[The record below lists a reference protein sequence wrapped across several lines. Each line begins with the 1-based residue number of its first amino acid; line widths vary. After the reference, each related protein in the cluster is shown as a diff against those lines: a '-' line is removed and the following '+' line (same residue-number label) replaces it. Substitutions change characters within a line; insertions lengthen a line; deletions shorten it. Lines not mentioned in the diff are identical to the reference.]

1 MAWRKIGLAMAV
13 VATVS
18 AVDGQARPVPNHQTI
33 SGPKPMAATPPMGW
47 NPYNAFG
54 LNYGQ
59 DDVMAAADAMVKL
72 GLRDDGY
79 RYVNIDDG
87 WWLQRGPDGMRIR
100 TNLYPI
106 AKLPG
111 GGASMR
117 PFVDHLHAMGLK
129 AGIYTDI
136 GYNTCSQRWDKTT
149 PNLPVGTR
157 AEREVGSLDHQA
169 VDVRDFS
176 RWGFDLVKV
185 DACGIADF
193 GPDAPDVK
201 NGTYRQMGPIML
213 RERPGASDLAQV
225 EGLYASFE
233 REIRKARPRDPLL
246 FSICAWG
253 EADVNNWAPR
263 ISQMWRTSSDINASW
278 KAMLHNFDSAAS
290 RSLFAGPGHWND
302 PDMLEVGNGAFD
314 TNHLTEAKAHMSL
327 WAVIAAPL
335 ILGLDLRK
343 VTPEILSIIR
353 NKDVIA
359 INQDPAGNQGVII
372 ARQGDGEIIAKAL
385 SAPGHKAVAMINRGD
400 QPLHLSVKLADLNL
414 LANGAQL
421 RDLWHGSQ
429 GTLRDGVVSVD
440 LAPHETALLR
450 IEGRL
455 AQPSLRSPADM
466 PARIHVAQVG
476 YLPANRTTKEQWVP
490 ARIGFLPSGEPIGP
504 GQALEAASIGASAG
518 SHLVVDLDRQF
529 RSLRF
534 TPGAMSAYGVMV
546 DGKPVAHRPG
556 RDGSVE
562 LNLAGAR
569 RLELVAPPR
578 SAGADTFVWHNLRF
592 EQVEG

>member
-1 MAWRKIGLAMAV
+1 MVLGRIGLALAV
-13 VATVS
+13 VAGFS
-18 AVDGQARPVPNHQTI
+18 AVNGQAAAAPNHQTL
-33 SGPKPMAATPPMGW
+33 AATPPMGW

-59 DDVMAAADAMVKL
+59 DDVLASADALVKL

-87 WWLQRGPDGMRIR
+87 WWLKRGPKGMRIR
-100 TNLYPI
+100 TNLYAI

-157 AEREVGSLDHQA
+157 AEREVGSMDHQA
-169 VDVRDFS
+169 IDVRDFS
-176 RWGFDLVKV
+176 RWGFDFVKV

-213 RERPGASDLAQV
+213 RERPGASDLARV

-233 REIRKARPRDPLL
+233 REIRKARPGHPLV

-263 ISQMWRTSSDINASW
+263 FSQMWRTSGDINASW
-278 KAMLHNFDSAAS
+278 ASMLHNFDSAAS

-314 TNHLTEAKAHMSL
+314 ANHLTEARAHMSL

-343 VTPEILSIIR
+343 ATPEILAVIR

-359 INQDPAGNQGVII
+359 VNQDPAGHQGVII
-372 ARQGDGEIIAKAL
+372 ARQGDGEIIAKPLAI
-385 SAPGHKAVAMINRGD
+385 SGHKAVAMINRGD
-400 QPLHLSVKLADLNL
+400 QPLHLSVSLAELNL
-414 LANGAQL
+414 MADGAQI

-429 GTLRDGVVSVD
+429 GVLRDGVVSVD

-455 AQPSLRSPADM
+455 AQPALRSPADM
-466 PARIHVAQVG
+466 PARFHVTQVG
-476 YLPANRTTKEQWVP
+476 YLPPDRTTKEQWVP
-490 ARIGFLPSGEPIGP
+490 ARIGFLPSGAPITRGD
-504 GQALEAASIGASAG
+504 GLETAAIGASAG
-518 SHLVVDLDRQF
+518 SHLVVDLGGQF
-529 RSLRF
+529 RTLRF
-534 TPGAMSAYGVMV
+534 TPGVKAGYGVKL
-546 DGKPVAHRPG
+546 DGKALAPHAG
-556 RDGSVE
+556 ADGSVT
-562 LNLAGAR
+562 LSLAGAR
-569 RLELVAPPR
+569 RLELIAPPR
-578 SAGADTFVWHNLRF
+578 TAGADTFIWHDLRF
-592 EQVEG
+592 ERAVN